1 MSALFGYPGM
11 RPASEG
17 SRKLLYVAGAF
28 NFGAALILVLL
39 ARFVPQWL
47 GVDALSASQML
58 YVDLVAWLVVGFG
71 IGYVLGGRDLARFW
85 PFIALGALGKA
96 GVAVLALVYF
106 VAGDTG
112 PLVLLLA
119 SGDAVFAAL
128 FVRLLRAHAAA

>member
-1 MSALFGYPGM
+1 MSALFDFAGM
-11 RPASEG
+11 RPANCG
-17 SRKLLYVAGAF
+17 SRRLLYVAGAF

-39 ARFVPQWL
+39 ARFVPRWL

-58 YVDLVAWLVVGFG
+58 YVDLAAWLVVGFG

-85 PFIALGALGKA
+85 PFIALGVLGKA

-112 PLVLLLA
+112 PLVILLA
-119 SGDAVFAAL
+119 TGDAVFAVL
-128 FVRLLRAHAAA
+128 FVRLLRAHAVA

>member
-1 MSALFGYPGM
+1 MSGWFDFSGM
-11 RPASEG
+11 QPARAD
-17 SRKLLYVAGAF
+17 SRTLLYVAGAF
-28 NFGAALILVLL
+28 NFGAALLLVLL
-39 ARFVPQWL
+39 ARVAPRWL

-96 GVAVLALVYF
+96 GVAVLALLYF

-112 PLVLLLA
+112 PLVILLA
-119 SGDAVFAAL
+119 SGDAVFAVL
-128 FVRLLRAHAAA
+128 FIRLLRAHALA